1 MCGRITQHR
10 KPQDYMQALDF
21 PAAMSEHAAERQP
34 SYNTPPGTTPWLI
47 HAFDETGPMIDTVRW
62 GYRPA
67 WAAEKGI
74 PLAINARIEKAATG
88 RYFRHMWLH
97 GRVLVPADGWY
108 EWTGKAGHKQ
118 PWYIRRKTDEPLFL
132 AAITNVRPDRENA
145 EGSGFVIVTAAAD
158 AGMVDIHDRR
168 PVVLAPQDARLWLD
182 ADLPAEQAEQLARS
196 MAAPADEFIWY
207 AVSKEVNRVGNSAP
221 HLIEPLE
228 PDALADLLE
237 EGN

>member
-1 MCGRITQHR
+1 MCGRITQYR
-10 KPQDYMQALDF
+10 QAQDYMQALGL
-21 PAAMSEHAAERQP
+21 PAFMSEHAAERQA

-47 HAFDETGPMIDTVRW
+47 HAFDQDRPMIDTVRW
-62 GYRPA
+62 GYRPN

-132 AAITNVRPDRENA
+132 AAITNVRPDRENP

-158 AGMVDIHDRR
+158 AGMVDIHDRC
-168 PVVLAPQDARLWLD
+168 PVVLAAPDARLWLD
-182 ADLPAEQAEQLARS
+182 PDLPAEQAEQLARS
-196 MAAPADEFIWY
+196 MAAPADEFTWY
-207 AVSKEVNRVGNSAP
+207 AVSKDVNRVGNSDP
-221 HLIEPLE
+221 HLIEPVE
-228 PDALADLLE
+228 PDALADLPE
-237 EGN
+237 KDA